1 MKILHERTLE
11 KQVNNTFRESHIPS
25 SVWLQNWRAES
36 IWYVVSRDLTFAS
49 LLVWFSCPLA
59 SNVQFLTFS
68 RSENL
73 IIWDSPDTSLWCTQ
87 KCHFPNHGISLCFT
101 ARLLCSPVSI
111 PLIFFWGGGPWSPCP
126 FPNCLGWHSVS
137 SLLCPQLFKAA
148 SCLALGRDSSYLL
161 RDLLQLSGPSLQHIV
176 HELGQTCIK
185 MCDRWVQISSVAGA
199 PWHPNLSHWLT
210 HGHYNFPTSLVGFSL
225 PSTVGVSSSW
235 LGFGFY
241 FLYHNQKQ
249 KSLHPFS

>member
-1 MKILHERTLE
+1 MFSSSPSAGLKTWSFEIVQILLYDVHKNAIFQTMGYL
-11 KQVNNTFRESHIPS
+11 SA
-25 SVWLQNWRAES
+25 LQPGS
-36 IWYVVSRDLTFAS
+36 YVPQYPFL
-49 LLVWFSCPLA
+49 WFF
-59 SNVQFLTFS
+59 FL
-68 RSENL
+68 
-73 IIWDSPDTSLWCTQ
+73 
-87 KCHFPNHGISLCFT
+87 
-101 ARLLCSPVSI
+101 
-111 PLIFFWGGGPWSPCP
+111 GGPGPWSPCP

-241 FLYHNQKQ
+241 FLCHNQKQ